1 MSDSAAAIPLRT
13 AAPDDRV
20 LARVFAAY
28 VASAT
33 IWLVFTTAVGLLVS
47 FKFAYP
53 DFATTPALS
62 FGRLRAIH
70 TNGTFYAWASQALIG
85 LALFIAA
92 RSSGARLYS
101 ERLAWISLA
110 LLNLAAV
117 LGTVTLDLGFN
128 YGQEYREWLWWI
140 RVILGLGLITAVWN
154 MIATVEHRD
163 GEHIYISNWY
173 TIGGTLWTIVI
184 VVVSILPWY
193 QFGLGQVAVQAF
205 FMHNAVGLWF
215 TPLSLGVFYYA
226 LPKLLNRPI
235 YSYSLGVFAFWTNLI
250 FYPIIGAHHF
260 EFSPLPWWLQTT
272 AIVFSVAML
281 VPVLSGATNFLL
293 TFRGRHEWTYRSPAM
308 FILVGVYGYLL
319 GSAQGTLEAF
329 RSLQQLWH
337 LTNYTVGHSHLTMYG
352 FVTFAI
358 WGGVY
363 ALLPR
368 ATGKY
373 PYNLAMG
380 IHFWLS
386 AIGVVIYVAALS
398 AAGLAAAQ
406 FHFAG
411 FLPAKAGERDAR
423 LAALARIDAAIV
435 IYEAPH
441 RIADTVAA
449 LAAALDPAR
458 TLVVARELT
467 KAFETIA
474 AMPVGEAPAWLAADP
489 DRRRGEFVLIVD
501 APVSTDA
508 PDAALGDALRWI
520 DALAPEMAPARAA
533 HVVARMT
540 GAPRDALYAHALGRK
555 RERATHRL
563 QHIFAVPSWP
573 TKWQVSKSRR

>member
-1 MSDSAAAIPLRT
+1 MMSDSAAIFPYRAGNS
-13 AAPDDRV
+13 ADDRM

-28 VASAT
+28 MVSAT

-47 FKFAYP
+47 FKFTYP
-53 DFATTPALS
+53 DFATAPALT

-92 RSSGARLYS
+92 RSSGTRLYS
-101 ERLAWISLA
+101 ERLAWITFA

-140 RVILGLGLITAVWN
+140 RAILGLGLVTAAWN
-154 MIATVEHRD
+154 MISTVAHRD
-163 GEHIYISNWY
+163 GEPIYLSNWY
-173 TIGGTLWTIVI
+173 TVGGTLWTII
-184 VVVSILPWY
+184 IILVSILPWY

-215 TPLSLGVFYYA
+215 TPLSLGVLYYA
-226 LPKLLNRPI
+226 LPKLLSRPI
-235 YSYSLGVFAFWTNLI
+235 YSYSLGMFAFWTNLV

-281 VPVLSGATNFLL
+281 VPVLGGTANFLL
-293 TFRGRHEWTYRSPAM
+293 TFRGRYDRIYRSPAV
-308 FILVGVYGYLL
+308 FILVGVYAYLV
-319 GSAQGTLEAF
+319 GSTQGTFEAF

-386 AIGVVIYVAALS
+386 AIGVAIYVAGLS
-398 AAGLAAAQ
+398 AAGTIQGFDWIRGLPFIRSVEDAGPYWLWRSVGGSLMFSGHVVFAFNVWTMTYRRSYAA
-406 FHFAG
+406 
-411 FLPAKAGERDAR
+411 LPAAEP
-423 LAALARIDAAIV
+423 AAV
-435 IYEAPH
+435 
-441 RIADTVAA
+441 
-449 LAAALDPAR
+449 
-458 TLVVARELT
+458 
-467 KAFETIA
+467 
-474 AMPVGEAPAWLAADP
+474 
-489 DRRRGEFVLIVD
+489 
-501 APVSTDA
+501 
-508 PDAALGDALRWI
+508 
-520 DALAPEMAPARAA
+520 
-533 HVVARMT
+533 
-540 GAPRDALYAHALGRK
+540 
-555 RERATHRL
+555 
-563 QHIFAVPSWP
+563 
-573 TKWQVSKSRR
+573 

>member
-1 MSDSAAAIPLRT
+1 MSDGAAAIPFRT
-13 AAPDDRV
+13 GVADDPV

-28 VASAT
+28 TVSAT
-33 IWLVFTTAVGLLVS
+33 IWLVFATAVGLLVS

-53 DFATTPALS
+53 DFATAPALS

-101 ERLAWISLA
+101 ERLAWITLA

-117 LGTVTLDLGFN
+117 LGTITLDLGFN

-140 RVILGLGLITAVWN
+140 RVILGLGLVTAVWN
-154 MIATVEHRD
+154 MIATVANRE
-163 GEHIYISNWY
+163 GESIYLSNWY
-173 TIGGTLWTIVI
+173 TVGGMLWTIVI

-193 QFGLGQVAVQAF
+193 QYGLGQVAVQAF

-235 YSYSLGVFAFWTNLI
+235 YSYSLGVFAFWTNLV

-281 VPVLSGATNFLL
+281 VPVLGGTANFLL
-293 TFRGRHEWTYRSPAM
+293 TFRGRYERIYRSPAM

-319 GSAQGTLEAF
+319 GSTQGTLEAF
-329 RSLQQLWH
+329 RSLQELWH
-337 LTNYTVGHSHLTMYG
+337 LTNFTVGHSHLTMYG

-373 PYNLAMG
+373 PHNLAMG
-380 IHFWLS
+380 IHFWLC
-386 AIGVVIYVAALS
+386 AIGVAIYVAALS
-398 AAGLAAAQ
+398 AAGTIQGLDWLRGLAFIRSVEDAAPYWLWRSVGGTLMFAGHLVFAFNVWTMTYGRSYAAIAAAETV
-406 FHFAG
+406 
-411 FLPAKAGERDAR
+411 PA
-423 LAALARIDAAIV
+423 
-435 IYEAPH
+435 
-441 RIADTVAA
+441 
-449 LAAALDPAR
+449 
-458 TLVVARELT
+458 
-467 KAFETIA
+467 
-474 AMPVGEAPAWLAADP
+474 
-489 DRRRGEFVLIVD
+489 
-501 APVSTDA
+501 
-508 PDAALGDALRWI
+508 
-520 DALAPEMAPARAA
+520 
-533 HVVARMT
+533 
-540 GAPRDALYAHALGRK
+540 
-555 RERATHRL
+555 
-563 QHIFAVPSWP
+563 
-573 TKWQVSKSRR
+573 

>member
-1 MSDSAAAIPLRT
+1 MSDGAAAIPFRT
-13 AAPDDRV
+13 GVADDPV

-28 VASAT
+28 TVSAT
-33 IWLVFTTAVGLLVS
+33 IWLVFATAVGLLVS

-53 DFATTPALS
+53 DFATAPALS

-101 ERLAWISLA
+101 ERLAWITLA

-117 LGTVTLDLGFN
+117 LGTITLDLGFN

-140 RVILGLGLITAVWN
+140 RVILGLGLVTAVWN
-154 MIATVEHRD
+154 MIATVANRE
-163 GEHIYISNWY
+163 GESIYLSNWY
-173 TIGGTLWTIVI
+173 TVGGMLWTIVI

-193 QFGLGQVAVQAF
+193 QYGLGQVAVQAF

-235 YSYSLGVFAFWTNLI
+235 YSYSLGVFAFWTNLV

-281 VPVLSGATNFLL
+281 VPVLGGTANFLL
-293 TFRGRHEWTYRSPAM
+293 TFRGRYERIYRSPAM

-319 GSAQGTLEAF
+319 GSTQGTLEAF
-329 RSLQQLWH
+329 RSLQELWH
-337 LTNYTVGHSHLTMYG
+337 LTNFTVGHSHLTMYG

-373 PYNLAMG
+373 PHNLAMG
-380 IHFWLS
+380 IHFWLC
-386 AIGVVIYVAALS
+386 AIGVAIYVAALS
-398 AAGLAAAQ
+398 AAGTIQGLDWLRGLAFIRSVEDAAPYWLWRSVGGTLMFAGHLVFAFNVWTMTYGRSYAAIAAA
-406 FHFAG
+406 
-411 FLPAKAGERDAR
+411 E
-423 LAALARIDAAIV
+423 
-435 IYEAPH
+435 
-441 RIADTVAA
+441 TV
-449 LAAALDPAR
+449 
-458 TLVVARELT
+458 
-467 KAFETIA
+467 
-474 AMPVGEAPAWLAADP
+474 PV
-489 DRRRGEFVLIVD
+489 
-501 APVSTDA
+501 
-508 PDAALGDALRWI
+508 
-520 DALAPEMAPARAA
+520 
-533 HVVARMT
+533 
-540 GAPRDALYAHALGRK
+540 
-555 RERATHRL
+555 
-563 QHIFAVPSWP
+563 
-573 TKWQVSKSRR
+573 